1 MRAWVSLTALNSK
14 DRKQLTQ
21 RCKVVQVDRT
31 AETPEP
37 NLENTYI
44 KVTLTLDA
52 PFQQAEDGVAGAAL
66 ITDPPAGEPVAERTR
81 VVGELREELRL
92 AIGSLSMEYS
102 TMFWKEL
109 NLYEDFRNMNYFVNK
124 KSEIT
129 KRKEQ
134 FLYDFNVSG
143 KYKILKDRIKKVIV
157 HLC

>member
-1 MRAWVSLTALNSK
+1 
-14 DRKQLTQ
+14 
-21 RCKVVQVDRT
+21 
-31 AETPEP
+31 
-37 NLENTYI
+37 
-44 KVTLTLDA
+44 
-52 PFQQAEDGVAGAAL
+52 
-66 ITDPPAGEPVAERTR
+66 
-81 VVGELREELRL
+81 
-92 AIGSLSMEYS
+92 MEYS